1 MRSNNMTS
9 EKATYWMAVGLLAL
23 FVGNHFVSKFNGNC
37 LAEKARFAAERVS
50 AKADHLT
57 AMADVMLGR
66 TATRFDCAQVAM
78 AMTQVRLASMQN
90 QLARGEAACIRLQ
103 ASRARMIVLRQLPT
117 PVVCPR
123 ERLEMVMPRL
133 PAAPSA
139 DPI

>member
-1 MRSNNMTS
+1 MNTLVRR
-9 EKATYWMAVGLLAL
+9 AGLGPIAALAL
-23 FVGNHFVSKFNGNC
+23 IAVLC
-37 LAEKARFAAERVS
+37 AP
-50 AKADHLT
+50 LT